1 MILSDITNPDIL
13 ISSEPEGERARIR
26 LPREGHDR
34 EIVAELETQ
43 SELAQVH
50 RA

>member
-26 LPREGHDR
+26 LPRERHDR